1 MFLLMKMPEVSVNKL
16 ALLALAVVALGM
28 SACTQCED
36 CELNG
41 NTERICETEF
51 DNPDQYY
58 DAIADK
64 EAGGATCTAV
74 GF

>member
-1 MFLLMKMPEVSVNKL
+1 MNKL
-16 ALLALAVVALGM
+16 ILIALVFGLGLVGC
-28 SACTQCED
+28 SRCED

-41 NTERICETEF
+41 NTETICETEF